1 MWIREE
7 ALAQFLEK
15 NMRIFNTVFVFF
27 LCVAAQSQ
35 AAAEDATRPG
45 GPLETCTAAV
55 LNEHPG
61 IVTSWRLAGGGPL
74 PPFAITVLDKEG
86 KMGET
91 TCDPANPTKFE
102 FKGKTGIYR
111 YNMYERATLP
121 EAKAREAAPLIFVG
135 PVRFLGMDLSVGF
148 TGRPQYKYQM
158 FLPSGHKATV
168 EMDAVVGRLTKAE
181 VN

>member
-1 MWIREE
+1 
-7 ALAQFLEK
+7 
-15 NMRIFNTVFVFF
+15 MRVFKTVIVSV

-35 AAAEDATRPG
+35 AVADDPTRPG
-45 GPLETCTAAV
+45 GPLEICTAAV

-74 PPFAITVLDKEG
+74 PPFAVTVLDKEG

-91 TCDPANPTKFE
+91 TCNPANPTKFE
-102 FKGKTGIYR
+102 FKSKTGLYR
-111 YNMYERATLP
+111 YDMYERATLP
-121 EAKAREAAPLIFVG
+121 EGKAREAAPLIFVG
-135 PVRFLGMDLSVGF
+135 PVRFLGMELSTGF
-148 TGRPQYKYQM
+148 TSRPRYTYQM

-168 EMDAVVGRLTKAE
+168 QMDAVAGRLIEAE

>member
-1 MWIREE
+1 
-7 ALAQFLEK
+7 
-15 NMRIFNTVFVFF
+15 MRIFKTVFVFF

-35 AAAEDATRPG
+35 AVADDPTRPG
-45 GPLETCTAAV
+45 GPLEICTTAV

-121 EAKAREAAPLIFVG
+121 EEKAREAAPLIFVG
-135 PVRFLGMDLSVGF
+135 PVRFLGLDLSVSF

-168 EMDAVVGRLTKAE
+168 EMDAVVGRLIKAE

>member
-1 MWIREE
+1 
-7 ALAQFLEK
+7 
-15 NMRIFNTVFVFF
+15 MRVFKIVIVFF
-27 LCVAAQSQ
+27 LCVATQSQ
-35 AAAEDATRPG
+35 AVAADPAEPG
-45 GPLETCTAAV
+45 GPLDICIAAV

-61 IVTSWRLAGGGPL
+61 IVTAWRQAGGGPQ
-74 PPFAITVLDKEG
+74 PPYAITVLDKEG

-91 TCDPANPTKFE
+91 NCDPANPTNFE
-102 FKGKTGIYR
+102 FKSKTGLYR

-121 EAKAREAAPLIFVG
+121 EVKARVAAPVIFVG
-135 PVRFLGMDLSVGF
+135 PVRFLGMELSVGF

-168 EMDAVVGRLTKAE
+168 EMDAVVGRLNKAE

>member
-1 MWIREE
+1 MRRKKPD
-7 ALAQFLEK
+7 QHLEK
-15 NMRIFNTVFVFF
+15 IMRVFKSVIVLV
-27 LCVAAQSQ
+27 LCVAAQAQ
-35 AAAEDATRPG
+35 AVTDDPTRPG
-45 GPLETCTAAV
+45 GPLETCAAAV

-74 PPFAITVLDKEG
+74 PPFSITVLDKEG

-91 TCDPANPTKFE
+91 TCNPANPTKFE
-102 FKGKTGIYR
+102 FKGKTGLYR
-111 YNMYERATLP
+111 YDMYERATLP
-121 EAKAREAAPLIFVG
+121 EGKAREAAPLIFVG

-148 TGRPQYKYQM
+148 TGRPRYKYQM

-168 EMDAVVGRLTKAE
+168 QMDAVAGRLMEAE

>member
-1 MWIREE
+1 
-7 ALAQFLEK
+7 
-15 NMRIFNTVFVFF
+15 MRVFKTVIVLV

-35 AAAEDATRPG
+35 AVADDPTRPG
-45 GPLETCTAAV
+45 GPLETCTTAV
-55 LNEHPG
+55 LSERPG

-91 TCDPANPTKFE
+91 TCNPANPTKFE
-102 FKGKTGIYR
+102 FSGKTGSYR

-121 EAKAREAAPLIFVG
+121 EGKAREAAPSVFVG
-135 PVRFLGMDLSVGF
+135 PVRFLGMDLSVSF
-148 TGRPQYKYQM
+148 TGRPLYKYQM

-168 EMDAVVGRLTKAE
+168 QMDAVAGRLIEAE